1 MSGLMQRILR
11 RRDRGAHAPEAP
23 AHTEP
28 AHPAPAGQPA
38 PAAPAGAEAPTSTA
52 AEPAPAAAGGAA
64 PAGVDP
70 AAVAEA
76 GPSFRERGRLRR
88 RLRFLRRL
96 RELGFRDLG
105 GLVFDQH
112 RFGRPD
118 DELVRGKLTALAAV
132 DAELRA
138 LERALHDHVP
148 ITELREPGISA
159 CARCG
164 AVIASDAR
172 FCSACG
178 APAGGARAI
187 PAVGGPAAAAPEAAP
202 AQPDAAA
209 APTAP
214 LPRRP
219 RRARLPTSSRPSSA
233 GRRIARGREPHP
245 HRPMST
251 TTDPGAIAC
260 PHCGRPVQGDQDWCL
275 SCGAAART
283 RLARTPAWRVP
294 LVVAA
299 VTAVVALLLLT
310 WAFVALTRDE
320 AHSPAPQT
328 APAQP

>member
-11 RRDRGAHAPEAP
+11 RRDRGAHAAGAP
-23 AHTEP
+23 AHTET
-28 AHPAPAGQPA
+28 AEAPRAGQPA
-38 PAAPAGAEAPTSTA
+38 PAATTPNGAPAHDPAGPTDAGPGARA
-52 AEPAPAAAGGAA
+52 AGATSAGAATGGAA

-70 AAVAEA
+70 QAVAEA

-164 AVIASDAR
+164 AIMASDAR

-178 APAGGARAI
+178 APAGGVRAI
-187 PAVGGPAAAAPEAAP
+187 PGVTARAADSPEGRPAAAAAQRSEPAAP
-202 AQPDAAA
+202 AQSA

-214 LPRRP
+214 LPTTPPRP
-219 RRARLPTSSRPSSA
+219 ADEQPTVVSRP
-233 GRRIARGREPHP
+233 PD
-245 HRPMST
+245 RPPS
-251 TTDPGAIAC
+251 
-260 PHCGRPVQGDQDWCL
+260 
-275 SCGAAART
+275 
-283 RLARTPAWRVP
+283 
-294 LVVAA
+294 
-299 VTAVVALLLLT
+299 
-310 WAFVALTRDE
+310 
-320 AHSPAPQT
+320 
-328 APAQP
+328 

>member
-11 RRDRGAHAPEAP
+11 RRDRGVHASQAP

-28 AHPAPAGQPA
+28 VHAPRAGSPT
-38 PAAPAGAEAPTSTA
+38 PAATTPNGVAVHELGSPGGGPRAATPAGAEAATSAATA
-52 AEPAPAAAGGAA
+52 DRVATPAGAEAATSAETATVPAAADGGAA

-70 AAVAEA
+70 AAGAGA

-148 ITELREPGISA
+148 ITELREAGVSA
-159 CARCG
+159 CAHCG
-164 AVIASDAR
+164 AVIGSDAR

-178 APAGGARAI
+178 APASGVRAI
-187 PAVGGPAAAAPEAAP
+187 PGVGGTTAAAPADEPSGASSPRAEPAAP
-202 AQPDAAA
+202 QPPPASSA
-209 APTAP
+209 APPADEQPTVVTRP
-214 LPRRP
+214 GDRRP
-219 RRARLPTSSRPSSA
+219 S
-233 GRRIARGREPHP
+233 
-245 HRPMST
+245 
-251 TTDPGAIAC
+251 
-260 PHCGRPVQGDQDWCL
+260 
-275 SCGAAART
+275 
-283 RLARTPAWRVP
+283 
-294 LVVAA
+294 
-299 VTAVVALLLLT
+299 
-310 WAFVALTRDE
+310 
-320 AHSPAPQT
+320 
-328 APAQP
+328 